1 MTNQLSLAEVT
12 FLQMLASGTTHCHP
26 CCRIL
31 HQGGYTREE
40 QLEFRAIIYGN
51 ILQSVLAIVR
61 GMEMLAI
68 DFGSTASQVSH
79 DTRRTP
85 D

>member
-1 MTNQLSLAEVT
+1 M
-12 FLQMLASGTTHCHP
+12 
-26 CCRIL
+26 
-31 HQGGYTREE
+31 
-40 QLEFRAIIYGN
+40 EFRAIIYGN